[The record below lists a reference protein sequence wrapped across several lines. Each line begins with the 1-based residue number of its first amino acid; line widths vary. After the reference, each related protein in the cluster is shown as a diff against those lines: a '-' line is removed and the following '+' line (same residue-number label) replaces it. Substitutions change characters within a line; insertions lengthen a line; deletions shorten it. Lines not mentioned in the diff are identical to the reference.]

1 MKGQEERGR
10 EEKEMAEGKEKE
22 VENARLETVTPLPC
36 PSLHGLHYA
45 IWIYIDQSSFLNN

>member
-22 VENARLETVTPLPC
+22 VENARLETVTPFPC
-36 PSLHGLHYA
+36 PSLHGLRYA